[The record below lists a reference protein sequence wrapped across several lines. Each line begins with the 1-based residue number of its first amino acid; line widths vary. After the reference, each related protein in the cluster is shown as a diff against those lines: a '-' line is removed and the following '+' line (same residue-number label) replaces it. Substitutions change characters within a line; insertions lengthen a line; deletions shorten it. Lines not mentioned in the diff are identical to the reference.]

1 MVKIKVWSLV
11 GVLGIACLSA
21 CSSAPDANK
30 SEPVIDRTDLSIKP
44 EKITGKTDVYDS
56 MARSVKYNINV
67 TYPALKE
74 KVFFNHA
81 ENPRQV
87 INSILKMKDP
97 SQNPMYDS
105 LRALDFSIAYA
116 LANVSDDEAFV
127 SENLKAKSAQTLALA
142 AIKAHKDALLASKKI
157 KEIDRQIRRL
167 QSDIKILNEK
177 QNRIGVLNS
186 EDEAYKKGLEVVV
199 YKLSEI
205 RKTLEE
211 SLIVYRQLVKS
222 DEKKIDLEGRNFYE
236 LDHLDAKL
244 TVNDFRKTA
253 FNYRPEFKIQKELSK
268 KYSYEQVSQILR
280 SEYPQVER
288 LEING
293 YDAEKPMYI
302 KELQQRADFQ
312 ANYLVD
318 KVWQYKNAPNAG
330 SKKLLRL
337 QAFEEMAAAIMTQ
350 NEVAY
355 NIVMR
360 AGIDYE
366 EINKQIDA
374 LKKNIAQSSKKRGLT
389 STQKVDLWE
398 QKIALLNLELKASQ
412 ILAEKAVA
420 IRAMYFYAGFNP
432 FNTKLYDGKIKDISS
447 NLKVGFNKDAVEML
461 SKVQAPQTAVRIE
474 DNNWAKKENWLEELL
489 ENPNPKAEK
498 PITLAQPKGDFEP
511 YRGEEF
517 NKRTIMQLGSYRY
530 KENADLD
537 WKMLK
542 ELYPDLREYN
552 PVVEQANVRGK
563 PMYRLIIQRKTGGF
577 MEMCN
582 KLRADKVGCLLR

>member
-1 MVKIKVWSLV
+1 MKIRVWSLV

-21 CSSAPDANK
+21 CSSASDANK
-30 SEPVIDRTDLSIKP
+30 SEPVIDRADLSIKP

-67 TYPALKE
+67 TYPALKD
-74 KVFFNHA
+74 KVFFNQA
-81 ENPRQV
+81 ENPRQIV
-87 INSILKMKDP
+87 NSILKMKDP
-97 SQNPMYDS
+97 AQNPMYDS

-116 LANVSDDEAFV
+116 LANLSDSEEFV
-127 SENLKAKSAQTLALA
+127 SENLKAKSAQALALA
-142 AIKAHKDALLASKKI
+142 AIKAHKDALFSSKKI
-157 KEIDRQIRRL
+157 KEIDRQVRRL

-177 QNRIGVLNS
+177 QDRIGVLNS

-205 RKTLEE
+205 RKNLEE

-236 LDHLDAKL
+236 LDNLDAKL
-244 TVNDFRKTA
+244 TVGDFRKTA
-253 FNYRPEFKIQKELSK
+253 FKYRPEFMIQNELNK
-268 KYSYEQVSQILR
+268 KYSYEQISQILR
-280 SEYPQVER
+280 QEYPQVES

-293 YDAEKPMYI
+293 YDAEKPVYI

-312 ANYLVD
+312 ANYLVE
-318 KVWQYKNAPNAG
+318 KVWQYKNAPNESA
-330 SKKLLRL
+330 KKLLRM
-337 QAFEEMAAAIMTQ
+337 QAFEEMATAIMTQ

-355 NIVMR
+355 NIVKR
-360 AGIDYE
+360 ADIDYE
-366 EINKQIDA
+366 EISKQIDVQ
-374 LKKNIAQSSKKRGLT
+374 KKNIAQAAKKRNQN
-389 STQKVDLWE
+389 SSQKVDVWE
-398 QKIALLNLELKASQ
+398 QKIVLLNMEMKASQ

-432 FNTKLYDGKIKDISS
+432 FNVKLYDGKIKDISS
-447 NLKVGFNKDAVEML
+447 NLKVGFNKDVVQML
-461 SKVQAPQTAVRIE
+461 SLAQVSQTPVLVK
-474 DNNWAKKENWLEELL
+474 DNNWAKKDNWLEELL
-489 ENPNPKAEK
+489 EAKPKEENV
-498 PITLAQPKGDFEP
+498 ITLPQPKGDFEP
-511 YRGEEF
+511 YKGEEF

-542 ELYPDLREYN
+542 ELYPDLKNYS
-552 PVVEQANVRGK
+552 PVVEKAMVRGK
-563 PMYRLIIQRKTGGF
+563 PMYRLIIQQKNGGF

>member
-1 MVKIKVWSLV
+1 MKIKVWSLV
-11 GVLGIACLSA
+11 GVLGIVCLSA
-21 CSSAPDANK
+21 CSSTSDTKN
-30 SEPVIDRTDLSIKP
+30 SQPVIDKMDLSVKP
-44 EKITGKTDVYDS
+44 EKIAGKTDVYDS

-74 KVFFNHA
+74 KVFFKQN
-81 ENPRQV
+81 ENPRQFV
-87 INSILKMKDP
+87 NDILKMKNP
-97 SQNPMYDS
+97 AQNPMYDS

-116 LANVSDDEAFV
+116 MANLSNNEAFI
-127 SENLKAKSAQTLALA
+127 SENLKAKAAQALALA

-167 QSDIKILNEK
+167 QSDIKILNDK
-177 QNRIGVLNS
+177 QSRIGMLNS

-199 YKLSEI
+199 YKLSEVKKI
-205 RKTLEE
+205 LEE
-211 SLIVYRQLVKS
+211 NLIDYRQLVKT

-236 LDHLDAKL
+236 LDNLDAKL
-244 TVNDFRKTA
+244 TVNEFRKTA
-253 FNYRPEFKIQKELSK
+253 FNYRPEFSIQKELNK
-268 KYSYEQVSQILR
+268 KYSYEKISQILR
-280 SEYPQVER
+280 QEYPQVES

-293 YDAEKPMYI
+293 YDAEKPVYI
-302 KELQQRADFQ
+302 KELKQRADFQ

-318 KVWQYKNAPNAG
+318 KVWQYKNAPNESA
-330 SKKLLRL
+330 KNLLKL

-360 AGIDYE
+360 ADIDYQ
-366 EINKQIDA
+366 EISKQIDA
-374 LKKNIAQSSKKRGLT
+374 LKKNIAQAAKKRNQT
-389 STQKVDLWE
+389 STQKVDVLE
-398 QKIALLNLELKASQ
+398 QKIALLNMEIQASQ

-432 FNTKLYDGKIKDISS
+432 FNDKLYNGKIKDISS

-461 SKVQAPQTAVRIE
+461 SLAQVPQTPVLVE
-474 DNNWAKKENWLEELL
+474 DNNWAKKDNWLEELL
-489 ENPNPKAEK
+489 EAKPKMDK
-498 PITLAQPKGDFEP
+498 NIVLPQPQGDFEP
-511 YRGEEF
+511 YKGVEF
-517 NKRTIMQLGSYRY
+517 DKRTIMQLGSYRY

-542 ELYPDLREYN
+542 ELYPDLRNYN
-552 PVVEQANVRGK
+552 PVVEKAEVRGK
-563 PMYRLIIQRKTGGF
+563 PMYRLIIQQKNGGF
-577 MEMCN
+577 MEICN

>member
-1 MVKIKVWSLV
+1 MMKKSVWNLV
-11 GVLGIACLSA
+11 GVLGIVCLSA
-21 CSSAPDANK
+21 CSSAPDTQNSK
-30 SEPVIDRTDLSIKP
+30 SLIDKTDLSVKP

-67 TYPALKE
+67 TYPNLKD
-74 KVFFNHA
+74 KVFFNQN
-81 ENPRQV
+81 ENPRQI
-87 INSILKMKDP
+87 INSILKMKNP

-116 LANVSDDEAFV
+116 MANLSDDEAFV
-127 SENLKAKSAQTLALA
+127 SENLKAKSAQSLALA
-142 AIKAHKDALLASKKI
+142 AIKAHKDALFASKKI

-167 QSDIKILNEK
+167 QSDIKILNDK

-186 EDEAYKKGLEVVV
+186 DDEAYKKGLEVVI

-205 RKTLEE
+205 KKNLEE
-211 SLIVYRQLVKS
+211 SLVVYRQLVKT

-236 LDHLDAKL
+236 LENLDAKL
-244 TVNDFRKTA
+244 TVDDFRKTA
-253 FNYRPEFKIQKELSK
+253 YIYRPEFKIQKELNK
-268 KYSYEQVSQILR
+268 KYSYSQINQILR
-280 SEYPQVER
+280 HEYPQVER

-318 KVWQYKNAPNAG
+318 KVWQYKNAPNESA
-330 SKKLLRL
+330 KKQLRL
-337 QAFEEMAAAIMTQ
+337 QAFEEMATAIMTQ

-360 AGIDYE
+360 ADIDYE
-366 EINKQIDA
+366 EISKQIDT
-374 LKKNIAQSSKKRGLT
+374 LKKNIAQNAKRKGQT
-389 STQKVDLWE
+389 NTQKVDVLE
-398 QKIALLNLELKASQ
+398 QKISLLNMDLQASQ

-432 FNTKLYDGKIKDISS
+432 FNAKLYDGKIKDISS

-461 SKVQAPQTAVRIE
+461 SKVQTSQTPVLIE

-489 ENPNPKAEK
+489 ENPKPKAEK
-498 PITLAQPKGDFEP
+498 SVTLAQPKGDFEP
-511 YRGEEF
+511 YNGAEF

-542 ELYPDLREYN
+542 ELYPDLRKYN

-563 PMYRLIIQRKTGGF
+563 PMYRLIIQQRNGGLV
-577 MEMCN
+577 EMCN

>member
-1 MVKIKVWSLV
+1 MKIRVWSLV

-21 CSSAPDANK
+21 CSSASDANK
-30 SEPVIDRTDLSIKP
+30 SKPVIDRADLSIKP

-67 TYPALKE
+67 TYPALKD
-74 KVFFNHA
+74 KVFFNQA
-81 ENPRQV
+81 ENPRQIV
-87 INSILKMKDP
+87 NSILKMKDP
-97 SQNPMYDS
+97 AQNPMYDS

-116 LANVSDDEAFV
+116 LANLSDSEEFV
-127 SENLKAKSAQTLALA
+127 SENLKAKSAQALALA
-142 AIKAHKDALLASKKI
+142 AIKAHKDALFSSKKI
-157 KEIDRQIRRL
+157 KEIDRQVRRL

-177 QNRIGVLNS
+177 QDRIGVLNS

-205 RKTLEE
+205 RKNLEE

-236 LDHLDAKL
+236 LDNLDAKL
-244 TVNDFRKTA
+244 TVGDFRKTA
-253 FNYRPEFKIQKELSK
+253 FKYRPEFMIQNELNK
-268 KYSYEQVSQILR
+268 KYSYEQISQILR
-280 SEYPQVER
+280 QEYPQVES

-293 YDAEKPMYI
+293 YDAEKPVYI

-312 ANYLVD
+312 ANYLVE
-318 KVWQYKNAPNAG
+318 KVWQYKNAPNESA
-330 SKKLLRL
+330 KKLLRM
-337 QAFEEMAAAIMTQ
+337 QAFEEMATAIMTQ

-355 NIVMR
+355 NIVKR
-360 AGIDYE
+360 ADIDYE
-366 EINKQIDA
+366 EISKQIDVQ
-374 LKKNIAQSSKKRGLT
+374 KKNIAQAAKKRNQN
-389 STQKVDLWE
+389 SSQKVDVWE
-398 QKIALLNLELKASQ
+398 QKIVLLNMEMKASQ

-432 FNTKLYDGKIKDISS
+432 FNVKLYDGKIKDISS
-447 NLKVGFNKDAVEML
+447 NLKVGFNKDVVQML
-461 SKVQAPQTAVRIE
+461 SLAQVSQTPVLVK
-474 DNNWAKKENWLEELL
+474 DNNWAKKDNWLEELL
-489 ENPNPKAEK
+489 EAKPKEENV
-498 PITLAQPKGDFEP
+498 ITLPQPKGDFEP
-511 YRGEEF
+511 YKGEEF

-542 ELYPDLREYN
+542 ELYPDLKNYS
-552 PVVEQANVRGK
+552 PVVEKAMVRGK
-563 PMYRLIIQRKTGGF
+563 PMYRLIIQQKNGGF

>member
-1 MVKIKVWSLV
+1 MMKLCVWRLV

-21 CSSAPDANK
+21 CSLDSDTQT
-30 SEPVIDRTDLSIKP
+30 SQPVIDKTDLSVKP

-74 KVFFNHA
+74 KVFFKQA

-87 INSILKMKDP
+87 VNSILKMKDP

-105 LRALDFSIAYA
+105 LRALDFAIAYA
-116 LANVSDDEAFV
+116 LANVSNDEAFV
-127 SENLKAKSAQTLALA
+127 SENLKAKSAQSLAVA
-142 AIKAHKDALLASKKI
+142 AIKAHKDALFASKKI

-167 QSDIKILNEK
+167 QSDIKILNDK
-177 QNRIGVLNS
+177 QDRIGVLNS
-186 EDEAYKKGLEVVV
+186 EDEAYKKGLEVIV

-205 RKTLEE
+205 RKNLEE
-211 SLIVYRQLVKS
+211 SLLVYRQLVKS

-244 TVNDFRKTA
+244 GVEDFRKTA

-280 SEYPQVER
+280 NEYPQVER

-318 KVWQYKNAPNAG
+318 KVWQYKNAPNESA
-330 SKKLLRL
+330 KNQLRL
-337 QAFEEMAAAIMTQ
+337 QAFEEMAAAILTQ

-360 AGIDYE
+360 ADIDYE
-366 EINKQIDA
+366 EITKQISG
-374 LKKNIAQSSKKRGLT
+374 LKKNIAQDAKKRNQT

-398 QKIALLNLELKASQ
+398 QKIALLNMEQQASQ

-432 FNTKLYDGKIKDISS
+432 FSGKLYDGKIKDISS

-461 SKVQAPQTAVRIE
+461 SKVQMPQTPIEIE
-474 DNNWAKKENWLEELL
+474 DNNWAKKENWLEDLL
-489 ENPNPKAEK
+489 ENPHPKK
-498 PITLAQPKGDFEP
+498 DKVITLAQPKGNFEP
-511 YRGEEF
+511 YRGQEF
-517 NKRTIMQLGSYRY
+517 DKRTIMQLGSYRY

-542 ELYPDLREYN
+542 ELYPDLRKYS

-563 PMYRLIIQRKTGGF
+563 PMYRLIIQQKNGGL

-582 KLRADKVGCLLR
+582 KLRADKVDCLLR

>member
-1 MVKIKVWSLV
+1 MMKIRVWSLV

-21 CSSAPDANK
+21 CSSASDANK
-30 SEPVIDRTDLSIKP
+30 SEPVIDRADLSIKP

-67 TYPALKE
+67 TYPALKD
-74 KVFFNHA
+74 KVFFNQA
-81 ENPRQV
+81 ENPRQIV
-87 INSILKMKDP
+87 NSILKMKDP
-97 SQNPMYDS
+97 AQNPMYDS

-116 LANVSDDEAFV
+116 LANLSDSEEFV
-127 SENLKAKSAQTLALA
+127 SENLKAKSAQALALA
-142 AIKAHKDALLASKKI
+142 AIKAHKDALFSSKKI
-157 KEIDRQIRRL
+157 KEIDRQVRRL

-177 QNRIGVLNS
+177 QDRIGVLNS

-205 RKTLEE
+205 RKNLEE

-236 LDHLDAKL
+236 LDNLDAKL
-244 TVNDFRKTA
+244 TVGDFRKTA
-253 FNYRPEFKIQKELSK
+253 FKYRPEFMIQNELNK
-268 KYSYEQVSQILR
+268 KYSYEQISQILR
-280 SEYPQVER
+280 QEYPQVES

-293 YDAEKPMYI
+293 YDAEKPVYI

-312 ANYLVD
+312 ANYLVE
-318 KVWQYKNAPNAG
+318 KVWQYKNAPNESA
-330 SKKLLRL
+330 KKLLRM
-337 QAFEEMAAAIMTQ
+337 QAFEEMATAIMTQ

-355 NIVMR
+355 NIVKR
-360 AGIDYE
+360 ADIDYE
-366 EINKQIDA
+366 EISKQIDVQ
-374 LKKNIAQSSKKRGLT
+374 KKNIAQAAKKRNQN
-389 STQKVDLWE
+389 SSQKVDVWE
-398 QKIALLNLELKASQ
+398 QKIVLLNMEMKASQ

-432 FNTKLYDGKIKDISS
+432 FNVKLYDGKIKDISS
-447 NLKVGFNKDAVEML
+447 NLKVGFNKDVVQML
-461 SKVQAPQTAVRIE
+461 SLAQVSQTPVLVK
-474 DNNWAKKENWLEELL
+474 DNNWAKKDNWLEELL
-489 ENPNPKAEK
+489 EAKPKEENV
-498 PITLAQPKGDFEP
+498 ITLPQPKGDFEP
-511 YRGEEF
+511 YKGEEF

-542 ELYPDLREYN
+542 ELYPDLKNYS
-552 PVVEQANVRGK
+552 PVVEKAMVRGK
-563 PMYRLIIQRKTGGF
+563 PMYRLIIQQKNGGF

>member
-1 MVKIKVWSLV
+1 MKIRVWSLV

-21 CSSAPDANK
+21 CSSASDANK
-30 SEPVIDRTDLSIKP
+30 SEPVIDRADLSIKP

-67 TYPALKE
+67 TYPALKD
-74 KVFFNHA
+74 KVFFNQA
-81 ENPRQV
+81 ENPRQIV
-87 INSILKMKDP
+87 NSILKMKDP
-97 SQNPMYDS
+97 AQNPMYDS

-116 LANVSDDEAFV
+116 LANLSDSEEFV
-127 SENLKAKSAQTLALA
+127 SENLKAKSAQALALA
-142 AIKAHKDALLASKKI
+142 AIKAHKDALFSSKKI
-157 KEIDRQIRRL
+157 KEIDRQVRRL

-177 QNRIGVLNS
+177 QDRIGVLNS

-205 RKTLEE
+205 RKNLEE

-236 LDHLDAKL
+236 LDNLDAKL
-244 TVNDFRKTA
+244 TVGDFRKTA
-253 FNYRPEFKIQKELSK
+253 FKYRPEFMIQNELNK
-268 KYSYEQVSQILR
+268 KYSYEQISQILR
-280 SEYPQVER
+280 QEYPQVES

-293 YDAEKPMYI
+293 YDAEKPVYI

-312 ANYLVD
+312 ANYLVE
-318 KVWQYKNAPNAG
+318 KVWQYKNAPNESA
-330 SKKLLRL
+330 KKLLRM
-337 QAFEEMAAAIMTQ
+337 QAFEEMATAIMTQ

-355 NIVMR
+355 NIVKR
-360 AGIDYE
+360 ADIDYE
-366 EINKQIDA
+366 EISKQIDVQ
-374 LKKNIAQSSKKRGLT
+374 KKNIAQAAKKRNQN
-389 STQKVDLWE
+389 SSQKVDVWE
-398 QKIALLNLELKASQ
+398 QKIVLLNMEMKASQ

-432 FNTKLYDGKIKDISS
+432 FNVKLYDGKIKDISS
-447 NLKVGFNKDAVEML
+447 NLKVGFNKDVVQML
-461 SKVQAPQTAVRIE
+461 SLAQVSQTPVLVK
-474 DNNWAKKENWLEELL
+474 DNNWAKKDNWLEELL
-489 ENPNPKAEK
+489 EAKPKEENV
-498 PITLAQPKGDFEP
+498 ITLPQPKGDFEP
-511 YRGEEF
+511 YKGEEF

-542 ELYPDLREYN
+542 ELYPDLKNYS
-552 PVVEQANVRGK
+552 PVIEKAMVRGK
-563 PMYRLIIQRKTGGF
+563 PMYRLIIQQKNGGF